1 MKILALQPTIICWAF
16 SFDFSIF
23 GPNPLLIDISL
34 NLSIL
39 LNDDRLFHFHLQQLI
54 TTKKVPENNPK
65 FNEDQKS
72 LLYGISHP
80 FKINWNRQTRNSF
93 DFSDKL
99 KIAIRK
105 SSETKSNC
113 HGMKTFRQIK
123 LFQLFFSRNVEGIF
137 ERKFEGLK
145 LWVMVQF
152 WLFWIEEQWRENYE
166 NYFDWH

>member
-1 MKILALQPTIICWAF
+1 L
-16 SFDFSIF
+16 IF
-23 GPNPLLIDISL
+23 
-34 NLSIL
+34 
-39 LNDDRLFHFHLQQLI
+39 LNDDRLFHFQLQQL
-54 TTKKVPENNPK
+54 TDNLRKNS
-65 FNEDQKS
+65 QKTIQNLTRIKNHFHVEFS
-72 LLYGISHP
+72 S

-123 LFQLFFSRNVEGIF
+123 LFQLFFF
-137 ERKFEGLK
+137 EKFRSNFVRKFEGLK

-152 WLFWIEEQWRENYE
+152 GCLDWGAEKGKSWKLFWLTLNFEFGWKVLYNLWWERWSSG
-166 NYFDWH
+166 